1 MKHQSVFIIFA
12 FPFSSTSTFLCQVH
26 LHCDHCVIP
35 VESHEKRSE
44 SAFRELFQAADAQL
58 WEARLSPVLWTAAV
72 AYAAYIKNRIPCL
85 HRQMSPYTIVT
96 GKPCDWSK
104 LRVFGS
110 SVVEHIPNDPER
122 KTVGVPVGRHRIF
135 VGFKTYSSGYLL
147 FDPTSRQFETADSC
161 TFIEDFSD
169 RIDSLRHY
177 DRRRAMLKKKVPV
190 ERQPIIIDDFTTSA
204 VDASNRDAVRDL
216 FLDPDNN
223 EVVRL
228 LPVGRW
234 CATRGR

>member
-1 MKHQSVFIIFA
+1 M
-12 FPFSSTSTFLCQVH
+12 
-26 LHCDHCVIP
+26 VIH
-35 VESHEKRSE
+35 SRY
-44 SAFRELFQAADAQL
+44 R
-58 WEARLSPVLWTAAV
+58 
-72 AYAAYIKNRIPCL
+72 NPCL

-147 FDPTSRQFETADSC
+147 FDPTSRTFETADSC

-169 RIDSLRHY
+169 RIDSLRPGGV
-177 DRRRAMLKKKVPV
+177 DSTGPRVPGCV
-190 ERQPIIIDDFTTSA
+190 RSVPDFSPPQAKIFFEERILRKF
-204 VDASNRDAVRDL
+204 
-216 FLDPDNN
+216 
-223 EVVRL
+223 
-228 LPVGRW
+228 
-234 CATRGR
+234 

>member
-96 GKPCDWSK
+96 GINPVIGRNFVS
-104 LRVFGS
+104 LGRV
-110 SVVEHIPNDPER
+110 
-122 KTVGVPVGRHRIF
+122 
-135 VGFKTYSSGYLL
+135 L
-147 FDPTSRQFETADSC
+147 
-161 TFIEDFSD
+161 
-169 RIDSLRHY
+169 
-177 DRRRAMLKKKVPV
+177 
-190 ERQPIIIDDFTTSA
+190 
-204 VDASNRDAVRDL
+204 
-216 FLDPDNN
+216 
-223 EVVRL
+223 
-228 LPVGRW
+228 
-234 CATRGR
+234 